1 MRMRVPIGA
10 RKPLQFSVSLI
21 LFWPLARK
29 RVTISIAVPRI
40 YMAANAELTQRLDE
54 HSQITTFAN
63 EVIDIVISRDL
74 QQEAVKSADAVDKVK
89 CKISKS
95 KEGILESIQGN
106 PENYTIIKV
115 SSWDLILNG
124 GVGAWEIL
132 KILGPSPAPTPCT
145 PHPNMLSSKNYRT
158 HSKAIPIWNYICSL
172 RPQIYQTFWSATNL
186 SCHGR

>member
-10 RKPLQFSVSLI
+10 RKPLQSSVSLI

-29 RVTISIAVPRI
+29 RITIAVPRI

-106 PENYTIIKV
+106 PYNY
-115 SSWDLILNG
+115 
-124 GVGAWEIL
+124 
-132 KILGPSPAPTPCT
+132 
-145 PHPNMLSSKNYRT
+145 
-158 HSKAIPIWNYICSL
+158 
-172 RPQIYQTFWSATNL
+172 
-186 SCHGR
+186 